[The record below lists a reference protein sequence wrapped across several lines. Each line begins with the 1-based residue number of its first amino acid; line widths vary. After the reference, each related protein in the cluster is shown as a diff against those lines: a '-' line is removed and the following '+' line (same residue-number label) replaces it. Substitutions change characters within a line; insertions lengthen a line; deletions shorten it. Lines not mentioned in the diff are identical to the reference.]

1 MLDRVVSMPETP
13 ITASSALDAAPP
25 KSEKTDGGFGFFD
38 LLDMIN
44 PLQHIPVVGTI
55 YRAITGDEIRSISR
69 IIGGAVFG
77 GPMGAA
83 GGLMTAVIEDGTG
96 KDPGELALSFVSGQD
111 GGQEKAA
118 RAVAHYEQSK
128 RAGLRI
134 EKTVE
139 YNA

>member
-1 MLDRVVSMPETP
+1 MLDRVPSMPEAMP
-13 ITASSALDAAPP
+13 AASAAPEAANR
-25 KSEKTDGGFGFFD
+25 KNEDGFGFFD
-38 LLDMIN
+38 LLDMLN

-83 GGLMTAVIEDGTG
+83 SGLMTAVIEDGTG
-96 KDPGELALSFVSGQD
+96 KAPADLALSFVSGEEA
-111 GGQEKAA
+111 GHSKAA
-118 RAVAHYEQSK
+118 KAVAHYEQSK
-128 RAGLRI
+128 RSGLRI

>member
-1 MLDRVVSMPETP
+1 MLDRVISTPEAP
-13 ITASSALDAAPP
+13 MAASSALDAAPP
-25 KSEKTDGGFGFFD
+25 NSAKDEGGFGFFD

-77 GPMGAA
+77 GPLGAA

-96 KDPGELALSFVSGQD
+96 KEPGELALSFVSGQD
-111 GGQEKAA
+111 GGQDKAA
-118 RAVAHYEQSK
+118 KVAAHYEETK
-128 RAGLRI
+128 RTGLRI

>member
-1 MLDRVVSMPETP
+1 MLDRVASMPETSIP
-13 ITASSALDAAPP
+13 ASSALDAAPQ
-25 KSEKTDGGFGFFD
+25 KSEKKEGGFGFFD

-83 GGLMTAVIEDGTG
+83 SGLVTAVIEDGTG
-96 KDPGELALSFVSGQD
+96 QEPGELALSFVSGK
-111 GGQEKAA
+111 GAESGKAA
-118 RAVAHYEQSK
+118 KAVAHYEQSK
-128 RAGLRI
+128 RAGMRI
-134 EKTVE
+134 ENTIE

>member
-1 MLDRVVSMPETP
+1 MLDRVPSMTEAMPA
-13 ITASSALDAAPP
+13 ASPAPNAEIQ
-25 KSEKTDGGFGFFD
+25 KKDERFGFFD
-38 LLDMIN
+38 FLDMIN

-83 GGLMTAVIEDGTG
+83 SGLVTAVIEDGTG
-96 KDPGELALSFVSGQD
+96 QEPGELALSFVSGKRAES
-111 GGQEKAA
+111 GKAA
-118 RAVAHYEQSK
+118 KAVAHYEQSK

-134 EKTVE
+134 ENTIE